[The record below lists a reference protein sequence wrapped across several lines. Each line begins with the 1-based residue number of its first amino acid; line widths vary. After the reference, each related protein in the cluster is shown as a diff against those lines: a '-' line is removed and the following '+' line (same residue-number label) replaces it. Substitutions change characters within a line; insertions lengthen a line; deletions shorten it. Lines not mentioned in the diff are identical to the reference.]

1 VVVTQ
6 TIPKDQTEA
15 TMASIGEGGETG
27 NIRNVI
33 RIDEGE
39 IRNHLDGLVKTSVEE
54 VLNQY
59 LNQEADHLCG
69 AKRYE
74 RSPGRVDT
82 RSGSY
87 NRKLQTKAGEVT
99 LQVPRLR
106 TLPFETQ
113 IIERYKRRESSVEE
127 ALVEMYLAG
136 VSVRRV
142 EDITEALWGTRVSAS
157 TVSELNQ
164 KVYGQIEAWRNKPIE
179 GAHPYLYLD
188 SIWLKRNC
196 GGEVR
201 KVALLVAISVNADG
215 YREIVG
221 VCEGM

>member
-1 VVVTQ
+1 
-6 TIPKDQTEA
+6 
-15 TMASIGEGGETG
+15 M
-27 NIRNVI
+27 
-33 RIDEGE
+33 
-39 IRNHLDGLVKTSVEE
+39 
-54 VLNQY
+54 
-59 LNQEADHLCG
+59 
-69 AKRYE
+69 
-74 RSPGRVDT
+74 DT

-106 TLPFETQ
+106 TLSFETQ
-113 IIERYKRRESSVEE
+113 IIERYKRREPIVEE

-179 GAHPYLYLD
+179 KNSSGRPTPHQ
-188 SIWLKRNC
+188 K
-196 GGEVR
+196 
-201 KVALLVAISVNADG
+201 
-215 YREIVG
+215 
-221 VCEGM
+221 